1 MPEIEGVAFPIPKQF
16 AQRFF
21 EGRDVFVKPATVFK
35 ELKPVMKFV
44 IYQSHEDTG
53 FVGEARIK
61 AISFADDPM
70 EFLEKY
76 GERLF
81 LNEKELKE
89 YVKSQERWGTGRR
102 RREGRKRKWMA
113 IELEEI
119 KKYEKPVKPKRFV
132 TAGGCYLKQ

>member
-1 MPEIEGVAFPIPKQF
+1 MAEIEGVAFPIPKRF

-21 EGRDVFVKPATVFK
+21 EGKDVFVKPATVFK
-35 ELKPVMKFV
+35 ELKPGMKFV

-70 EFLEKY
+70 ELLEKY

-89 YVKSQERWGTGRR
+89 YVKSQERWGRR
-102 RREGRKRKWMA
+102 KAKKKKWMA

-119 KKYEKPVKPKRFV
+119 KRYEKPVKPKRFV
-132 TAGGCYLKQ
+132 TVGGCYLK